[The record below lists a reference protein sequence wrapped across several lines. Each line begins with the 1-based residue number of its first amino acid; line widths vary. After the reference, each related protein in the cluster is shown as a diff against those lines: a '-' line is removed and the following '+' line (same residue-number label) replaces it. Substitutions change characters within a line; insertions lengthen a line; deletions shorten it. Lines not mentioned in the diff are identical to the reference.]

1 MNINEIKQALR
12 KRLLNE
18 GSGGHEYG
26 CVMLFLP
33 IEKEWWSKLTGEIE
47 EDDVYNPEGER
58 DYGIQPHDE
67 AHVTILYGIHSD
79 VPDEDVEA
87 LIEKM
92 TAPEVTLGKI
102 GIFKNGDK
110 GFDVVKFDVTGQDL
124 HDMNK
129 MFIELPHTNDYPD
142 YHPHATI
149 AYVKDGTG
157 KKYSRNLPK
166 DDILTVK
173 PNKIVY
179 SKADGTKKE
188 YKI

>member
-1 MNINEIKQALR
+1 MNIRQELR

-33 IEKEWWSKLTGEIE
+33 IEKEWWSEMTDKIKE
-47 EDDVYNPEGER
+47 EDVYNPEGER
-58 DYGIQPHDE
+58 DYGIQPHNE
-67 AHVTILYGIHSD
+67 AHVTILYGIHKD

-92 TAPEVTLGKI
+92 SAPEVTLKKI
-102 GIFKNGDK
+102 SIFENGDK
-110 GFDVVKFDVTGQDL
+110 GFDVVKFDVSGEDL
-124 HDMNK
+124 HKMNK
-129 MFIELPHTNDYPD
+129 MFRDLPHTNDYPD

-157 KKYSRNLPK
+157 KDYVRNLS
-166 DDILTVK
+166 DEETLTIK

-179 SKADGTKKE
+179 SKANGTKKE